1 MGGGSWPSSLSGLET
16 ERDQEAISRSS
27 VSPELLRWPLDP
39 LLLCFGLRLPSACQ
53 QGRQSEPVKTQV
65 SPHAFQWLLS

>member
-39 LLLCFGLRLPSACQ
+39 LLLCFRLRLSSASQ
-53 QGRQSEPVKTQV
+53 QGRPSEPVKTQV